1 MFIFRVL
8 SRQPVRM
15 KLHDSLPQLVRSPIV
30 QAQNSTKGLS
40 QYQSIFMQVAD
51 EHKCVNAF
59 ELQELLDVCLP
70 NGKTDGRATVFG
82 LVSCNILTA
91 ISDYI
96 KSCASLEVCR
106 LIIATFD
113 SKGFGKVNF
122 KEFKDLICSIKFWQS
137 AFKTHTKEK
146 TGILKAER
154 LREALLDVGFQLNS
168 SVMGSIV
175 SKYIRKDG
183 TLRFGDFVGAILNL
197 SIAFS
202 ESLAKNELDNQAN

>member
-1 MFIFRVL
+1 M
-8 SRQPVRM
+8 
-15 KLHDSLPQLVRSPIV
+15 
-30 QAQNSTKGLS
+30 
-40 QYQSIFMQVAD
+40 
-51 EHKCVNAF
+51 
-59 ELQELLDVCLP
+59 
-70 NGKTDGRATVFG
+70 
-82 LVSCNILTA
+82 
-91 ISDYI
+91 
-96 KSCASLEVCR
+96 CR

-113 SKGFGKVNF
+113 SKGFGKITF
-122 KEFKDLICSIKFWQS
+122 KEFKDLICSIKFWQG

-202 ESLAKNELDNQAN
+202 ESIAMRITLLKSS

>member
-1 MFIFRVL
+1 MCAFQTVSKPEMQLRLKHSQIQC
-8 SRQPVRM
+8 STNS
-15 KLHDSLPQLVRSPIV
+15 KLE
-30 QAQNSTKGLS
+30 T
-40 QYQSIFMQVAD
+40 
-51 EHKCVNAF
+51 
-59 ELQELLDVCLP
+59 
-70 NGKTDGRATVFG
+70 
-82 LVSCNILTA
+82 

-113 SKGFGKVNF
+113 SKGFGKINF

-202 ESLAKNELDNQAN
+202 GSKDKNLMSHDQIKPSILFQAPFEEKIKTNLAPCG

>member
-1 MFIFRVL
+1 M
-8 SRQPVRM
+8 
-15 KLHDSLPQLVRSPIV
+15 
-30 QAQNSTKGLS
+30 
-40 QYQSIFMQVAD
+40 
-51 EHKCVNAF
+51 
-59 ELQELLDVCLP
+59 
-70 NGKTDGRATVFG
+70 
-82 LVSCNILTA
+82 
-91 ISDYI
+91 
-96 KSCASLEVCR
+96 CR

-113 SKGFGKVNF
+113 SKGFGKINF

-202 ESLAKNELDNQAN
+202 ESKEQNLMTQTNPNPISSFRLLSKKRSKPIRHRAANADGVLEVGLDVLVASSAYPGPPDILHRQKQVPEESRGKES

>member
-1 MFIFRVL
+1 M
-8 SRQPVRM
+8 
-15 KLHDSLPQLVRSPIV
+15 
-30 QAQNSTKGLS
+30 
-40 QYQSIFMQVAD
+40 
-51 EHKCVNAF
+51 
-59 ELQELLDVCLP
+59 
-70 NGKTDGRATVFG
+70 
-82 LVSCNILTA
+82 
-91 ISDYI
+91 
-96 KSCASLEVCR
+96 EVCR

-113 SKGFGKVNF
+113 SKGFGKINF
-122 KEFKDLICSIKFWQS
+122 KEFKDLICSIKFWQN

-154 LREALLDVGFQLNS
+154 LREALVDVGFQLNS

-202 ESLAKNELDNQAN
+202 ELHADCRVKKVYCKSEGNYTP

>member
-1 MFIFRVL
+1 MCAFRTVSKPEMHL
-8 SRQPVRM
+8 RLKHSKIQCSTNS
-15 KLHDSLPQLVRSPIV
+15 KLE
-30 QAQNSTKGLS
+30 T
-40 QYQSIFMQVAD
+40 
-51 EHKCVNAF
+51 
-59 ELQELLDVCLP
+59 
-70 NGKTDGRATVFG
+70 
-82 LVSCNILTA
+82 

-113 SKGFGKVNF
+113 SKGFGKINF

-202 ESLAKNELDNQAN
+202 EFKSQNHVTDQNPV

>member
-1 MFIFRVL
+1 M
-8 SRQPVRM
+8 
-15 KLHDSLPQLVRSPIV
+15 
-30 QAQNSTKGLS
+30 
-40 QYQSIFMQVAD
+40 
-51 EHKCVNAF
+51 
-59 ELQELLDVCLP
+59 
-70 NGKTDGRATVFG
+70 
-82 LVSCNILTA
+82 
-91 ISDYI
+91 
-96 KSCASLEVCR
+96 CR

-113 SKGFGKVNF
+113 SKGFGKINF

-202 ESLAKNELDNQAN
+202 EFKSQNLMSDPKSIPNVYPLSGSFRRKDQNQSGTVRLTQTEFLKLALTC

>member
-1 MFIFRVL
+1 M
-8 SRQPVRM
+8 
-15 KLHDSLPQLVRSPIV
+15 
-30 QAQNSTKGLS
+30 
-40 QYQSIFMQVAD
+40 
-51 EHKCVNAF
+51 
-59 ELQELLDVCLP
+59 
-70 NGKTDGRATVFG
+70 
-82 LVSCNILTA
+82 
-91 ISDYI
+91 
-96 KSCASLEVCR
+96 EVCR

-122 KEFKDLICSIKFWQS
+122 KEFKDLICSIKFWQN

-154 LREALLDVGFQLNS
+154 LREALVDVGFQLNS

-202 ESLAKNELDNQAN
+202 ESLPEEELSFNLKLS

>member
-1 MFIFRVL
+1 MGHE
-8 SRQPVRM
+8 PEC
-15 KLHDSLPQLVRSPIV
+15 
-30 QAQNSTKGLS
+30 AQT
-40 QYQSIFMQVAD
+40 
-51 EHKCVNAF
+51 
-59 ELQELLDVCLP
+59 
-70 NGKTDGRATVFG
+70 RAPSG
-82 LVSCNILTA
+82 SSGA
-91 ISDYI
+91 
-96 KSCASLEVCR
+96 ASL
-106 LIIATFD
+106 L
-113 SKGFGKVNF
+113 GNF
-122 KEFKDLICSIKFWQS
+122 KEFKDLICSIKLWQS

-202 ESLAKNELDNQAN
+202 ESNHRIS